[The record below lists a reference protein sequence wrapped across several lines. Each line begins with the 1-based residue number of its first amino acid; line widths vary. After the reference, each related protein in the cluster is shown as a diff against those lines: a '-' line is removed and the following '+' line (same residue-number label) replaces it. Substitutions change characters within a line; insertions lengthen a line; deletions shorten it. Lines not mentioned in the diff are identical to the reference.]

1 MATQMVDFEA
11 MQLLI
16 TFLRAN
22 GVTAIVT
29 PQLSLTLGE
38 APQTVPELDKYP
50 EIKKAG
56 RVGKDGLTA
65 EEQDLLYGRVLD
77 GE

>member
-1 MATQMVDFEA
+1 MIDYNE

-16 TFLRAN
+16 TFLRAH
-22 GVTAIVT
+22 GVTAITT

-38 APQTVPELDKYP
+38 PPQIVPKEIDKPP

-56 RVGKDGLTA
+56 KVGKDGLTA
-65 EEQDLLYGRVLD
+65 EEQELFYGRVLD